1 MIRTQNSSGPKLIAA
16 VLVVYAV
23 IFVSGCAHKD
33 ARPDPQP
40 VVHTG
45 PKVAV
50 APMEN
55 ISNYVSATDII
66 RDAFVEG
73 LGERGY
79 AVMPVLES
87 DRILREELGISY
99 GGQLPVTTPQEV
111 CAVLGVEAV
120 FFGEVEEFGK
130 TTTGFYNS
138 SYVAASFKL
147 YGKDGSVL
155 WEGKDRHDRKDV
167 ARGDNAGLLAEAV
180 VRGLGNLVANPLT
193 PIGKRVGKNIARQ
206 TSGDLLPEE
215 ARKRNKPVS
224 LDKPNSSDEMK
235 NSPEPE
241 LSIEKSKLSEAP
253 KTPEASKLP
262 DEPKP

>member
-1 MIRTQNSSGPKLIAA
+1 MIRTQYDYRLKLIAA
-16 VLVVYAV
+16 VLAVSVV

-33 ARPDPQP
+33 AMPDPQP
-40 VVHTG
+40 VIHTG

-55 ISNYVSATDII
+55 MSNYVSATDII

-87 DRILREELGISY
+87 DRIFREELGISY
-99 GGQLPVTTPQEV
+99 GGQLKVTTPQEV

-120 FFGEVEEFGK
+120 FYGEVEEFGK

-155 WEGKDRHDRKDV
+155 WEGKDRQDRKDY
-167 ARGDNAGLLAEAV
+167 ARGEGVNILAEAV

-193 PIGKRVGKNIARQ
+193 PSGKRVGKNIARQ

-215 ARKRNKPVS
+215 SGRPYKPVLS
-224 LDKPNSSDEMK
+224 DKAKSPDEMK
-235 NSPEPE
+235 ELPLSE
-241 LSIEKSKLSEAP
+241 LSDEHKPGADP
-253 KTPEASKLP
+253 KTSSTVKE
-262 DEPKP
+262 